1 MSRPQRRLE
10 SRPETGPIPGRTG
23 SLAGLD
29 QTRHMEQLLSAKEV
43 VVACGPGGVGKTTIS
58 ASLAATAAARLGG
71 RVLVLT
77 VDPARRLADALGV
90 GGLGNVAR
98 RVPDE
103 AFADAGA
110 RPKGELYAA
119 MLDMSESWDALVRRH
134 APDPRTAN
142 EILANPLYRNITRRF
157 AQGHDY
163 IAMERLY
170 ELHEEGEYDLMVVDT
185 PPSLNALDL
194 LDAPGRMAEFFS
206 SRLLRWLIVPYRSR
220 LVNFAS
226 RPFYQVADRILG
238 SQFLEDLAGFF
249 ILFQTMRDGFVARA
263 EAVNRLLRDVR
274 TTFVVVTT
282 LEAVPAMEAEQL
294 IGSLRDRRLH
304 LGLLVCNK
312 VLPGSFSD
320 PPVGRTAEL
329 LGQRA
334 DELAKSLAG
343 RLPVDRATSGR
354 PTAEMVG
361 RVLDEVARSF
371 ANFRLVATREA
382 ELLTEL
388 SATHEVTATVPYH
401 PGHVTD
407 LRGLLDVG
415 AKIWGDESTVSP
427 EASSSRSGRSARAG
441 GGTRAAGGSHGG
453 AAGGSRAAGPPGG
466 LGGGSRGGLG
476 GGSAAGTSRGPST
489 GGSTEDQKHS
499 SAEPESDVGRAGIR
513 RRPLRSS

>member
-1 MSRPQRRLE
+1 
-10 SRPETGPIPGRTG
+10 
-23 SLAGLD
+23 
-29 QTRHMEQLLSAKEV
+29 
-43 VVACGPGGVGKTTIS
+43 VGKTTIS
-58 ASLAATAAARLGG
+58 ASLAATAATRLGG

-98 RVPDE
+98 RVPE
-103 AFADAGA
+103 GAFAEAGV

-119 MLDMSESWDALVRRH
+119 MLDMSESWDALVRRY
-134 APDPRTAN
+134 APDTETAN
-142 EILANPLYRNITRRF
+142 KILSNPLYRNISRRF

-170 ELHEEGEYDLMVVDT
+170 ELHEDGEYDLLIVDT
-185 PPSLNALDL
+185 PPSMNALDL

-220 LVNFAS
+220 LVTLAS

-249 ILFQTMRDGFVARA
+249 ILLQTMRDGFVARA

-282 LEAVPAMEAEQL
+282 LEAVPAIEAERL
-294 IGSLRDRRLH
+294 IESLKERHLH

-312 VLPGSFSD
+312 VLPGAFSD

-329 LGQRA
+329 LGQHA
-334 DELAKSLAG
+334 GELAMSLSSD
-343 RLPVDRATSGR
+343 LPPDPASQNR
-354 PTAEMVG
+354 PPSEMVG

-382 ELLTEL
+382 ELLREL
-388 SATHEVTATVPYH
+388 SAAHEVTATVPYH
-401 PGHVTD
+401 AGHVTD

-415 AKIWGDESTVSP
+415 AKIWGDDAEEPRRWSEVR
-427 EASSSRSGRSARAG
+427 ADRSARV
-441 GGTRAAGGSHGG
+441 
-453 AAGGSRAAGPPGG
+453 
-466 LGGGSRGGLG
+466 RGRP
-476 GGSAAGTSRGPST
+476 APA
-489 GGSTEDQKHS
+489 
-499 SAEPESDVGRAGIR
+499 RAGR
-513 RRPLRSS
+513 RGTDDAPQREKQPSAKPVRASTNDELSEPL

>member
-1 MSRPQRRLE
+1 M
-10 SRPETGPIPGRTG
+10 
-23 SLAGLD
+23 
-29 QTRHMEQLLSAKEV
+29 
-43 VVACGPGGVGKTTIS
+43 GKTTIS

-103 AFADAGA
+103 AFADAGV

-119 MLDMSESWDALVRRH
+119 MLDMSESWDALVRRY
-134 APDPRTAN
+134 APDPGTAN

-157 AQGHDY
+157 AQGHNY

-170 ELHEEGEYDLMVVDT
+170 ELHEEGEYDLLVVDT

-238 SQFLEDLAGFF
+238 SQFLEDLAEFF

-263 EAVNRLLRDVR
+263 EAVNRLIRDVR

-282 LEAVPAMEAEQL
+282 LEAVPAVEAEQL
-294 IGSLRDRRLH
+294 IESLRDRRLH

-329 LGQRA
+329 LGLRA
-334 DELAKSLAG
+334 GELAKTLGG
-343 RLPVDRATSGR
+343 RLPEDPTTASR
-354 PTAEMVG
+354 PSDEMVG
-361 RVLDEVARSF
+361 LVLAEVARSF

-382 ELLTEL
+382 ELLREL
-388 SATHEVTATVPYH
+388 SAAHEVTATVPYH

-407 LRGLLDVG
+407 LQGLLDVG
-415 AKIWGDESTVSP
+415 AKIWGDEVVVTT
-427 EASSSRSGRSARAG
+427 ERAAFRAG
-441 GGTRAAGGSHGG
+441 RRNRGGRGSGG
-453 AAGGSRAAGPPGG
+453 GPPP
-466 LGGGSRGGLG
+466 
-476 GGSAAGTSRGPST
+476 GTSSVRDAD
-489 GGSTEDQKHS
+489 GSTEGRKPPSDK
-499 SAEPESDVGRAGIR
+499 PESDAG
-513 RRPLRSS
+513 S

>member
-1 MSRPQRRLE
+1 
-10 SRPETGPIPGRTG
+10 
-23 SLAGLD
+23 
-29 QTRHMEQLLSAKEV
+29 
-43 VVACGPGGVGKTTIS
+43 VGKTTIS

-103 AFADAGA
+103 AFADAGV

-119 MLDMSESWDALVRRH
+119 MLDMSESWDALVRRY
-134 APDPRTAN
+134 APDPGTAN

-157 AQGHDY
+157 AQAHNY

-170 ELHEEGEYDLMVVDT
+170 ELHEEGEYDLLVVDT

-238 SQFLEDLAGFF
+238 SQFLEDLAEFF

-263 EAVNRLLRDVR
+263 EAVNRLIRDVR

-282 LEAVPAMEAEQL
+282 LEAVPAVEAEQL
-294 IGSLRDRRLH
+294 IESLRDRRLH

-329 LGQRA
+329 LGLRA
-334 DELAKSLAG
+334 GELAKTLGG
-343 RLPVDRATSGR
+343 RLPEDTTTASR
-354 PTAEMVG
+354 PSDEMVG
-361 RVLDEVARSF
+361 LVLAEVARSF

-382 ELLTEL
+382 ELLREL
-388 SATHEVTATVPYH
+388 SAAHEVTATVPYH

-407 LRGLLDVG
+407 LQGLLDVG
-415 AKIWGDESTVSP
+415 AKIWGDEVVVAT
-427 EASSSRSGRSARAG
+427 ERAAFRAG
-441 GGTRAAGGSHGG
+441 RRNRGGRGSGG
-453 AAGGSRAAGPPGG
+453 GPPP
-466 LGGGSRGGLG
+466 
-476 GGSAAGTSRGPST
+476 GTSSVRDAD
-489 GGSTEDQKHS
+489 GSTEGRKPPSDK
-499 SAEPESDVGRAGIR
+499 PESDAG
-513 RRPLRSS
+513 S

>member
-1 MSRPQRRLE
+1 MSRPERRLE
-10 SRPETGPIPGRTG
+10 SRPGSRPIPGRTG
-23 SLAGLD
+23 PSAEQE
-29 QTRHMEQLLSAKEV
+29 QTRHLEQLLSAKEV
-43 VVACGPGGVGKTTIS
+43 VVVCGPGGVGKTTIS

-103 AFADAGA
+103 AFADAGV

-119 MLDMSESWDALVRRH
+119 MLDMSESWDALVRRY
-134 APDPRTAN
+134 APDPGTAN

-157 AQGHDY
+157 AQGHNY

-170 ELHEEGEYDLMVVDT
+170 ELHEEGEYDLLVVDT

-238 SQFLEDLAGFF
+238 SQFLEDLAEFF

-263 EAVNRLLRDVR
+263 EAVNRLIRDVR

-282 LEAVPAMEAEQL
+282 LEAVPAVEAEQL
-294 IGSLRDRRLH
+294 IESLRDRRLH

-329 LGQRA
+329 LGLRA
-334 DELAKSLAG
+334 GELAKTLGG
-343 RLPVDRATSGR
+343 RLPEDPTTASR
-354 PTAEMVG
+354 PSDEMVG
-361 RVLDEVARSF
+361 RVLAEVARSF

-382 ELLTEL
+382 ELLREL
-388 SATHEVTATVPYH
+388 SAAHEVTATVPYH

-407 LRGLLDVG
+407 LQGLLDVG
-415 AKIWGDESTVSP
+415 AKIWGDEVAVAT
-427 EASSSRSGRSARAG
+427 ERAAFRAG
-441 GGTRAAGGSHGG
+441 LRNRGGRGSDG
-453 AAGGSRAAGPPGG
+453 GPPP
-466 LGGGSRGGLG
+466 
-476 GGSAAGTSRGPST
+476 GTSSVRDAD
-489 GGSTEDQKHS
+489 GSTEGRKPPSDK
-499 SAEPESDVGRAGIR
+499 PESDAG
-513 RRPLRSS
+513 S

>member
-1 MSRPQRRLE
+1 
-10 SRPETGPIPGRTG
+10 
-23 SLAGLD
+23 
-29 QTRHMEQLLSAKEV
+29 
-43 VVACGPGGVGKTTIS
+43 
-58 ASLAATAAARLGG
+58 
-71 RVLVLT
+71 
-77 VDPARRLADALGV
+77 
-90 GGLGNVAR
+90 VAR

-103 AFADAGA
+103 AFADAGV

-119 MLDMSESWDALVRRH
+119 MLDMSESWDALVRRY
-134 APDPRTAN
+134 ALPDPGTAN

-157 AQGHDY
+157 AQGHNY

-170 ELHEEGEYDLMVVDT
+170 ELHEEGEYDLLVVDT

-238 SQFLEDLAGFF
+238 SQFLEDLAEFF

-263 EAVNRLLRDVR
+263 EAVNRLIRDVR

-282 LEAVPAMEAEQL
+282 LEAVPAVEAEQL
-294 IGSLRDRRLH
+294 IESLRDRRLH

-329 LGQRA
+329 LGLRA
-334 DELAKSLAG
+334 GELAKALGG
-343 RLPVDRATSGR
+343 RLPEDPTTASR
-354 PTAEMVG
+354 PSDEMVG
-361 RVLDEVARSF
+361 RVLAEVARSF

-382 ELLTEL
+382 ELLREL
-388 SATHEVTATVPYH
+388 SAAHEVTATVPYH

-407 LRGLLDVG
+407 LQGLLDVG
-415 AKIWGDESTVSP
+415 AKIWGDEVAVAT
-427 EASSSRSGRSARAG
+427 ERAAFRAG
-441 GGTRAAGGSHGG
+441 LRNRGGRGSDG
-453 AAGGSRAAGPPGG
+453 GPPP
-466 LGGGSRGGLG
+466 
-476 GGSAAGTSRGPST
+476 GTSSVRDAD
-489 GGSTEDQKHS
+489 GSTEGRKPPSDK
-499 SAEPESDVGRAGIR
+499 PESDAG
-513 RRPLRSS
+513 S